1 MGENPGLKLAKI
13 GHLKT
18 LEMTHFPSEPYLT
31 GFSPKWVSRRTHGG
45 TSVTSL

>member
-18 LEMTHFPSEPYLT
+18 LEMTDFP
-31 GFSPKWVSRRTHGG
+31 FGG
-45 TSVTSL
+45 RKSGHVIWLA